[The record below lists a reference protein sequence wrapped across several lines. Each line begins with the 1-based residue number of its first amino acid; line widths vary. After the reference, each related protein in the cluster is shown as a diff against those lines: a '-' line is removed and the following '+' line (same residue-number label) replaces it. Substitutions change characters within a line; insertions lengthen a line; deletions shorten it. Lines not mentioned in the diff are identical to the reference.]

1 MTNKREMRAAIYNYF
16 GSPRLFLTRDEA
28 AEIMG
33 FSKTKIDELCAEKK
47 LVKRSGKIMTES
59 VIQYADC

>member
-1 MTNKREMRAAIYNYF
+1 M
-16 GSPRLFLTRDEA
+16 FLTRDET